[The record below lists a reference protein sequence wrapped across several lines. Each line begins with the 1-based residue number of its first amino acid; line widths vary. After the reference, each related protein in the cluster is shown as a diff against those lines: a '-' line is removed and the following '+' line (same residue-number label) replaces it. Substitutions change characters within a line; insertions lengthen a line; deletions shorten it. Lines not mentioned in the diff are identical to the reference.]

1 MIIRTLILL
10 AVWIG
15 IAVLHFWVC
24 KNRVWLD
31 YDIACRAQDDCKYYF
46 HRKPSLPTRRDLIN
60 KQYESGGPMIMLPG
74 VNILILIGTWWSY
87 MSAKC
92 DYNEKY
98 KQSELWDN
106 KPLKR

>member
-15 IAVLHFWVC
+15 IAVLHFWIC
-24 KNRVWLD
+24 KKRVWLD
-31 YDIACRAQDDCKYYF
+31 YDIRCHEQDYT
-46 HRKPSLPTRRDLIN
+46 PTTPTRRDLIN

-98 KQSELWDN
+98 KQAQLWDN